1 MTPPRRALSS
11 SEPAADPEETLGVA
25 RDSEAID
32 RMILDLRGD
41 EEEPD
46 DEPEIAEERRPSR
59 RRIAVADDDEEVE
72 EEGDSDDESSEETGG
87 FGQRLQVYDDLIRMY
102 FQEMGRV
109 PLLSAEE
116 EIELARAIAEG
127 QVKLREVV
135 FRSYT
140 SIERAFEQG
149 RAVVEGTMRPEA
161 FLGDDFSE
169 WDGEEEEIP
178 PLDASQLAQELQANE
193 QRWHAAREVFDR
205 SGLRGNKGK
214 QAHAER
220 WKPCGH
226 SSSPCRSTIRRSNTW
241 RRSCA
246 SWTACRRWSG
256 GSGISS
262 G

>member
-11 SEPAADPEETLGVA
+11 SQPASDPEETLGVA
-25 RDSEAID
+25 RDSEVID

-41 EEEPD
+41 EEETD
-46 DEPEIAEERRPSR
+46 DEPDVTEERLPSS
-59 RRIAVADDDEEVE
+59 RRIAVAEDEDIE
-72 EEGDSDDESSEETGG
+72 EQDDSDDESSEETGG

-169 WDGEEEEIP
+169 WEGEEEETL
-178 PLDASQLAQELQANE
+178 PLHASQLAQELQANE

-205 SGLRGNKGK
+205 SGLRGNKGDRK
-214 QAHAER
+214 STR
-220 WKPCGH
+220 LNSSH
-226 SSSPCRSTIRRSNTW
+226 SQ
-241 RRSCA
+241 
-246 SWTACRRWSG
+246 
-256 GSGISS
+256 ISY
-262 G
+262 

>member
-11 SEPAADPEETLGVA
+11 SEPAADSEETLGVA

-59 RRIAVADDDEEVE
+59 RRIAVADEDVDEDEDVE
-72 EEGDSDDESSEETGG
+72 EEDDSDDESSEDTGG

-149 RAVVEGTMRPEA
+149 RAVVVGTMRPEA

-169 WDGEEEEIP
+169 WEGEEEETL
-178 PLDASQLAQELQANE
+178 PLHASQLAQELQANE

-205 SGLRGNKGK
+205 SGLRGNKGDRK
-214 QAHAER
+214 STR
-220 WKPCGH
+220 LNSSH
-226 SSSPCRSTIRRSNTW
+226 SQ
-241 RRSCA
+241 
-246 SWTACRRWSG
+246 
-256 GSGISS
+256 ISY
-262 G
+262 